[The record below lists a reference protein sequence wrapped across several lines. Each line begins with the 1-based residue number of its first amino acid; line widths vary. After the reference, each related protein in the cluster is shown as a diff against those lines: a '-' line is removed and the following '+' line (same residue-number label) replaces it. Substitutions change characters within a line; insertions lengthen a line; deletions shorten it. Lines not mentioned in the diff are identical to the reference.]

1 MALNRNHSQNGGV
14 LINNGESIVRECKSV
29 ELQLSDVKTKA
40 DLLKGS
46 KKGNV
51 YLTPYRLVFVSTNA
65 KDHVVSAMFP
75 YHLMKG
81 CSIEQPV
88 FGANYIK
95 GNVLAEY
102 GGGWEGTAQFK
113 MTFMSGGAIDFGQYL
128 FKLATNASR
137 APPAQNG
144 AAAYGYPSPVMI
156 NSYGPPAPP
165 PAYPYPG
172 PPQPNGYYP
181 APPPAAANMAYPYPP
196 PAPEMFPSGYNY
208 MAPPP
213 YPGPPQN
220 WTAPPVTAPP
230 ATAPPGNS
238 KAAEAAA
245 SAYYDPSNPH
255 TVYMPME
262 RPPPYAPNSPEKK
275 QN

>member
-14 LINNGESIVRECKSV
+14 LINNGESTVRECKNV
-29 ELQLSDVKTKA
+29 ELSLIDIKTKA

-51 YLTPYRLVFVSTNA
+51 YLTPYRLIFVSTNG

-95 GNVLAEY
+95 GNVSAEY

-137 APPAQNG
+137 APPVQNG
-144 AAAYGYPSPVMI
+144 AAAYGYPSPTVMMG
-156 NSYGPPAPP
+156 SYGPLPPA

-181 APPPAAANMAYPYPP
+181 APPTGVGNMAYPP
-196 PAPEMFPSGYNY
+196 PAQGMYPSGYDY

-220 WTAPPVTAPP
+220 WTAPT

-255 TVYMPME
+255 TVYMPMD
-262 RPPPYAPNSPEKK
+262 RPPPYAPNTPEKK
-275 QN
+275 YN

>member
-128 FKLATNASR
+128 FKLATN
-137 APPAQNG
+137 G
-144 AAAYGYPSPVMI
+144 KFLK
-156 NSYGPPAPP
+156 SYVRL
-165 PAYPYPG
+165 YTLLSLLFIHLYYF
-172 PPQPNGYYP
+172 QPLVHLQLRTGLLH
-181 APPPAAANMAYPYPP
+181 M
-196 PAPEMFPSGYNY
+196 
-208 MAPPP
+208 
-213 YPGPPQN
+213 
-220 WTAPPVTAPP
+220 
-230 ATAPPGNS
+230 
-238 KAAEAAA
+238 AAEAAA

-255 TVYMPME
+255 TVYMPMVSGAARGDVAHQTVTFITDE
-262 RPPPYAPNSPEKK
+262 YFTGATTSICTKLSRKETKLKDCNDLKK
-275 QN
+275 QST

>member
-29 ELQLSDVKTKA
+29 ELSLNDVKTKA

-95 GNVLAEY
+95 GNVMAEY
-102 GGGWEGTAQFK
+102 GGGWDGTAQFK

-144 AAAYGYPSPVMI
+144 AAAYGYPSPVMM
-156 NSYGPPAPP
+156 NSYGPPPP
-165 PAYPYPG
+165 APAYPYPG
-172 PPQPNGYYP
+172 PPQPSGYYQ
-181 APPPAAANMAYPYPP
+181 APPPAAGNMAYPYPP
-196 PAPEMFPSGYNY
+196 PAPGMFPSGYDY

-220 WTAPPVTAPP
+220 WTAPP
-230 ATAPPGNS
+230 ATVPPGNS

-262 RPPPYAPNSPEKK
+262 RPPPYAPNFPEKK
-275 QN
+275 NN